1 MTKGMTQEEAQ
12 ALLTQYRSQIDSLDT
27 QILALLNER
36 ARIAEAIGDAKSS
49 AGLPVVELSREKAV
63 IDRMV
68 ERSPGPLEGEAVGRI
83 YQAVMLEM
91 RRIQELRRK

>member
-1 MTKGMTQEEAQ
+1 MTEQEAQ
-12 ALLTQYRSQIDSLDT
+12 ALLAQFRVQIDGLDT

-36 ARIAEAIGDAKSS
+36 ARVAESIGDAKSS

-63 IDRMV
+63 VDRMV
-68 ERSPGPLEGEAVGRI
+68 ERNPGPLEGEAVGRI
-83 YQAVMLEM
+83 YQTIMLEM

>member
-1 MTKGMTQEEAQ
+1 MTQEEAQ
-12 ALLTQYRSQIDSLDT
+12 ALLAQYRVQIDSLDT

-36 ARIAEAIGDAKSS
+36 ACIAESIGDAKSA

-63 IDRMV
+63 VERMV
-68 ERSPGPLEGEAVGRI
+68 ERNQGPLEGEAVGRI

>member
-1 MTKGMTQEEAQ
+1 MRQEEAQ
-12 ALLTQYRSQIDSLDT
+12 ALLAQYRTQIDSLDT

-49 AGLPVVELSREKAV
+49 AGLPVVELAREKAV

-68 ERSPGPLEGEAVGRI
+68 ERNPGPLEGEAVGRI